1 MIQEALTLCRRQRF
15 ANFLHVFLQVILQ
28 PLKDEVQLV
37 LREKHL
43 LQSVVRLKFILHL
56 LDNVRMLE
64 VLQQGDL
71 ADGRRRHTV
80 VLPLQSDSLDRDDF
94 IGQSVDCLVDDT
106 VRALAEAFTLLILL
120 QSLDD

>member
-1 MIQEALTLCRRQRF
+1 
-15 ANFLHVFLQVILQ
+15 
-28 PLKDEVQLV
+28 
-37 LREKHL
+37 
-43 LQSVVRLKFILHL
+43 
-56 LDNVRMLE
+56 MLE

-80 VLPLQSDSLDRDDF
+80 VFPLQSDSLDRDNF